1 MILSQIAGGG
11 TSIWLDD
18 LSRASLTG
26 NSAQSLAKRIAESG
40 VVGVTTNPAI
50 FHAAITGSGDYK
62 EAISQMRGAGVDEVV
77 RTLTTDDVRN
87 ACDLFSPIFHSS
99 NGVDG
104 RVSIE
109 VDPRLANNTN
119 GTVTDGLKLW
129 KLVDR
134 PNLMIKVPA
143 TDAGLPAISE
153 LIAAGIS
160 VNVTLIFSRKRYA
173 EVIAAFMTGL
183 EMRKALSADLT
194 KIHSVASFF
203 VSRIDSSIDARLKEI
218 ATPAASALLGKA
230 AIANAQLAY
239 QLYENTQSSPRWRAL
254 SEAGANMQR
263 PLWASTGVKDPA
275 YSDTR
280 YVIELIAKNVVNT
293 MPPKTLDAVIDHG
306 NFAGDTITPN
316 YQSAKATLQALA
328 EIGISLDEVT
338 GLLEDDG
345 INKFIGSW
353 LALLDDVEKVLT
365 Q

>member
-1 MILSQIAGGG
+1 
-11 TSIWLDD
+11 
-18 LSRASLTG
+18 
-26 NSAQSLAKRIAESG
+26 
-40 VVGVTTNPAI
+40 
-50 FHAAITGSGDYK
+50 
-62 EAISQMRGAGVDEVV
+62 
-77 RTLTTDDVRN
+77 
-87 ACDLFSPIFHSS
+87 
-99 NGVDG
+99 
-104 RVSIE
+104 
-109 VDPRLANNTN
+109 
-119 GTVTDGLKLW
+119 
-129 KLVDR
+129 
-134 PNLMIKVPA
+134 
-143 TDAGLPAISE
+143 
-153 LIAAGIS
+153 
-160 VNVTLIFSRKRYA
+160 
-173 EVIAAFMTGL
+173 
-183 EMRKALSADLT
+183 
-194 KIHSVASFF
+194 VASFF

-239 QLYENTQSSPRWRAL
+239 QLYENTQLSPRWRAL

-306 NFAGDTITPN
+306 KFVGDTITPN

-338 GLLEDDG
+338 DLLEDDG

-353 LALLDDVEKVLT
+353 LALLDDVEKVLA